1 MFFKKNDLKQV
12 LEQAL
17 DAVVSIDEKNCITFF
32 NAAAEKLWGYQRS
45 EVLGQNVKM
54 LVPRDIQGDHDSY
67 IRKNRETGKDI
78 IVGTSRDVLMT
89 RKDGTTLWANL
100 ALSKVVQG
108 SSITYTAF
116 VRDIS
121 AERSNR
127 EIINQTLEQALDA
140 VVTIDEDNNITF
152 ANAAAEELWGY
163 DRTEMI
169 GKNVKMLVPHDIQ
182 DRHDDLVNANR
193 RTGVDK
199 IVGTTREVPV
209 FRRDGEKRWASLSLS
224 KIRLD
229 DRILYTAFLKDVTEE
244 VMRRAEFQMLSMVA
258 NETDNAVIITDPD
271 RHIVYVNHGFTQL
284 TGYHLDEVQGKSPG
298 DLLQGPHTDKA
309 TVEKIRAKLRNNEP
323 FYDEILNY
331 DRDQKPYWVSLAIN
345 PVFNE
350 GGKLTHYISIQANVT
365 QTKEQSLEF
374 TRRFEAISESNGVG
388 EWDLEGRL
396 VRANHYLVSHLG
408 DDSENDLLK
417 RAGNLREILGK
428 EVFDRVLGGEQV
440 QQSFSIRNAGGAE
453 HWFDST
459 VCPIADFT
467 GNVRYIVT
475 YGIDINSK
483 MEAVKVTDREMSLV
497 LSSSNE
503 ISKIVSVINE
513 ISGQT
518 NLLAL
523 NAAIE
528 AARAGEAGRGFAVV
542 ADEVRQLAKRTNQSA
557 DEINRLVAETTQR
570 VGDLATSIR
579 TLNAVADDDKGASS
593 ATAKRA

>member
-1 MFFKKNDLKQV
+1 MFFAKNDRKQV

-54 LVPRDIQGDHDSY
+54 LVPRDIQGEHDSY
-67 IRKNRETGKDI
+67 IGKNRETGKDI

-108 SSITYTAF
+108 RSITYTAF

-169 GKNVKMLVPHDIQ
+169 GQNVKMLVPHDIQ
-182 DRHDDLVNANR
+182 ARHDDLVNANR

-209 FRRDGEKRWASLSLS
+209 FRRNGEKRWASLSLS

-244 VMRRAEFQMLSMVA
+244 VTRRAEFQMLSMVA
-258 NETDNAVIITDPD
+258 NETDNAVIITDPN

-298 DLLQGPHTDKA
+298 DLLQGPHTDEA
-309 TVEKIRAKLRNNEP
+309 TVEKIRTKIRNNEP

-350 GGKLTHYISIQANVT
+350 SGKLTHYISIQANVT

-374 TRRFEAISESNGVG
+374 TRRFEAISESN
-388 EWDLEGRL
+388 
-396 VRANHYLVSHLG
+396 
-408 DDSENDLLK
+408 
-417 RAGNLREILGK
+417 
-428 EVFDRVLGGEQV
+428 
-440 QQSFSIRNAGGAE
+440 
-453 HWFDST
+453 
-459 VCPIADFT
+459 
-467 GNVRYIVT
+467 
-475 YGIDINSK
+475 
-483 MEAVKVTDREMSLV
+483 
-497 LSSSNE
+497 
-503 ISKIVSVINE
+503 
-513 ISGQT
+513 
-518 NLLAL
+518 
-523 NAAIE
+523 
-528 AARAGEAGRGFAVV
+528 
-542 ADEVRQLAKRTNQSA
+542 
-557 DEINRLVAETTQR
+557 
-570 VGDLATSIR
+570 
-579 TLNAVADDDKGASS
+579 
-593 ATAKRA
+593 

>member
-1 MFFKKNDLKQV
+1 MLFGNNHLKQV

-17 DAVVSIDEKNCITFF
+17 DAVVSIDEKNCVTFF
-32 NAAAEKLWGYQRS
+32 NTAAEKLWGYNRK

-54 LVPRDIQGDHDSY
+54 LVPADIQSKHDGY
-67 IRKNRETGKDI
+67 VQKNRETGQDK

-89 RKDGTTLWANL
+89 RKDGSQLWANL

-108 SSITYTAF
+108 RSITYTAF
-116 VRDIS
+116 VRDITE
-121 AERSNR
+121 ERASR

-140 VVTIDEDNNITF
+140 VVTIDENNAITF
-152 ANAAAEELWGY
+152 ANSAAEELWGY
-163 DRTEMI
+163 AREEMI
-169 GKNVKMLVPHDIQ
+169 GQNVKMLVPADIR

-193 RTGVDK
+193 KTGVDK
-199 IVGTTREVPV
+199 IVGTTREVPI
-209 FRRDGEKRWASLSLS
+209 FRKDGDKRWASLSLS

-244 VMRRAEFQMLSMVA
+244 VARRDEFRMLSMVA
-258 NETDNAVIITDPD
+258 NETDNAVIITNPD
-271 RHIVYVNHGFTQL
+271 KQIVYVNQGFTQL
-284 TGYHLDEVQGKSPG
+284 TGYTLEEVEGKKPG
-298 DLLQGPHTDKA
+298 DLLQGPHTDQS
-309 TVEKIRAKLRNNEP
+309 TIEQIRYKLGRNEP

-331 DRDQKPYWVSLAIN
+331 DRNNNPYWVSLAIN
-345 PVFNE
+345 PVFNDT
-350 GGKLTHYISIQANVT
+350 GTLTHYISIQANVT
-365 QTKEQSLEF
+365 ETKEQSLEF
-374 TRRFEAISESNGVG
+374 TRRFEAISQSNGVG
-388 EWDLEGRL
+388 EWDLDGKL
-396 VRANHYLVSHLG
+396 THANSYMIEHLG
-408 DDSENDLLK
+408 DTNEDSLLA
-417 RAGNLREILGK
+417 RARNLRDIVGPDI
-428 EVFDRVLGGEQV
+428 FNRVLQGEQL
-440 QQSFSIRNAGGAE
+440 QGSFSIEDPQGKE

-459 VCPIADFT
+459 ICPIADFE

-483 MEAVKVTDREMSLV
+483 MEASKVTDEEMALV

-542 ADEVRQLAKRTNQSA
+542 ADEVRQLAQRSTQSA

-570 VGDLATSIR
+570 VEDLASSLR
-579 TLNAVADDDKGASS
+579 RLNDVSSDELSGSQQTEAS
-593 ATAKRA
+593 